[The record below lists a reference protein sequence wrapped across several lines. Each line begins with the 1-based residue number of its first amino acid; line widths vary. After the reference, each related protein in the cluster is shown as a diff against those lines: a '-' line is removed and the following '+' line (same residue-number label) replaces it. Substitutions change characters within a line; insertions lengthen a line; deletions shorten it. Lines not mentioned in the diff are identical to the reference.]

1 MDGLTVLDDLAA
13 RPDTR
18 RIPIV
23 VVTGRTDANRPSLL
37 FWDMPDDRRTIL
49 DRANR
54 MVRQSKTLR
63 KLSEELMQESNDIKA
78 RLNVKGKPANRRR
91 KKR

>member
-1 MDGLTVLDDLAA
+1 
-13 RPDTR
+13 
-18 RIPIV
+18 
-23 VVTGRTDANRPSLL
+23 
-37 FWDMPDDRRTIL
+37 MPDDRRTIL

-78 RLNVKGKPANRRR
+78 SLNVKGKPANRRR